1 MPGMKVY
8 DIIILD
14 PKGRV
19 KMKLE
24 LFDFID
30 ETLELIEG
38 KSDVLNRVAGELEKF
53 FNDSLFIKDHFLNV
67 NYRIKSAE
75 SLKEK
80 ILRHNFYMKYDS
92 PESLVEDLSDLI
104 GFRIECRFI
113 EDEAKIYQDILRL
126 FNLQQDGGYYSNPLN
141 ESISLNLEERQ
152 PQIQKNGFEIYKID
166 GIYEKDGI
174 VVNFELQIKSMVN
187 VFWGDID
194 HRVLYKN
201 FNYML
206 TEDFFRD
213 IMSSIKD
220 NLTMIDRQLMLIYN
234 HLSSM
239 DASSTPTKKA
249 QLKSLLSKTIH
260 DIYIVKVRQEVGFV
274 LDFKKSSDVIVN
286 FIFSRS
292 EDGNGSYSESFLRIL
307 NRLNDIGKRT
317 IDFNTFIDFEREIFY
332 DDEFTRKFGSRIL
345 QVINRDFRWN
355 LFFKIIFEIEEGTR
369 AEDFESFMH
378 YLRSSYQ
385 DIIRRAME
393 GMRVSDD
400 EKLDMEAQLM
410 EFIFEAFKDEAS
422 IDFINLVTIQGLEN
436 QLLHLIGPINGY
448 DEWLARRKD
457 IKSQILDYQYHY

>member
-1 MPGMKVY
+1 
-8 DIIILD
+8 
-14 PKGRV
+14 
-19 KMKLE
+19 MKLE

-30 ETLELIEG
+30 KTLELIEG
-38 KSDVLNRVAGELEKF
+38 KSDELNRVAGELEKF

-80 ILRHNFYMKYDS
+80 ILRHNFYLKYES
-92 PESLVEDLSDLI
+92 PENLVGDLSDLI

-126 FNLQQDGGYYSNPLN
+126 FNLQLDGGYYSNPLN
-141 ESISLNLEERQ
+141 ESISLNLEEKQ

-166 GIYEKDGI
+166 GRYSKDGI
-174 VVNFELQIKSMVN
+174 LVNFELQIKSMVN

-307 NRLNDIGKRT
+307 NRLNDIGKKG
-317 IDFNTFIDFEREIFY
+317 IDFNNFIDFEREIFFN
-332 DDEFTRKFGSRIL
+332 DDFTRKFGSRIL
-345 QVINRDFRWN
+345 QVINKDFRWN

-369 AEDFESFMH
+369 AEDFEGFMH
-378 YLRSSYQ
+378 YLRYSYL
-385 DIIRRAME
+385 DIIKRAME
-393 GMRVSDD
+393 GMRLADD
-400 EKLDMEAQLM
+400 EKQEMESQLL
-410 EFIFEAFKDEAS
+410 EFVFEAFQCEAS
-422 IDFINLVTIQGLEN
+422 IDFVNLVTIQCFGN
-436 QLLHLIGPINGY
+436 TLLNLIGPINSF

-457 IKSQILDYQYHY
+457 IKTQIIGFQLQ

>member
-1 MPGMKVY
+1 V
-8 DIIILD
+8 
-14 PKGRV
+14 
-19 KMKLE
+19 KLE

-30 ETLELIEG
+30 RTLELIEG
-38 KSDVLNRVAGELEKF
+38 KSEALTRVAGELEKF

-80 ILRHNFYMKYDS
+80 ILRHNFYMKYDT

-126 FNLQQDGGYYSNPLN
+126 FNTQQEGGYYSNPLN
-141 ESISLNLEERQ
+141 ESISLNLEEKQ

-166 GIYEKDGI
+166 GRYEKVGV
-174 VVNFELQIKSMVN
+174 VVNYELQIKSMVN

-286 FIFSRS
+286 FIFSRA

-307 NRLNDIGKRT
+307 NRLNEIGKRS
-317 IDFNTFIDFEREIFY
+317 IDFNTYIDFEREILY
-332 DDEFTRKFGSRIL
+332 NDEFTRKYGSRVL

-400 EKLDMEAQLM
+400 EKLDMEAQLL
-410 EFIFEAFKDEAS
+410 EFIYEAFKGEAS
-422 IDFINLVTIQGLEN
+422 IDFVNLVTIQGLEN
-436 QLLHLIGPINGY
+436 QLLHLIGPINSY

-457 IKSQILDYQYHY
+457 IKTQILGFQYHY

>member
-1 MPGMKVY
+1 
-8 DIIILD
+8 
-14 PKGRV
+14 
-19 KMKLE
+19 MKLE

-30 ETLELIEG
+30 RTLELIEG
-38 KSDVLNRVAGELEKF
+38 KSEVLTRVAGELEKF

-80 ILRHNFYMKYDS
+80 ILRHNFYMKYDT

-126 FNLQQDGGYYSNPLN
+126 FNIQQEGGYYYNPLN
-141 ESISLNLEERQ
+141 ESISLNLEEKQ

-166 GIYEKDGI
+166 GRYEKVGV
-174 VVNFELQIKSMVN
+174 VVNYELQIKSMVN

-286 FIFSRS
+286 FIFSRA

-307 NRLNDIGKRT
+307 NRLNEIGKRS
-317 IDFNTFIDFEREIFY
+317 IDFNTYIDFEREILY
-332 DDEFTRKFGSRIL
+332 NDEFTRKYGSRVL

-369 AEDFESFMH
+369 AEDFESFMQ
-378 YLRSSYQ
+378 YLENSYLEVV
-385 DIIRRAME
+385 RHAME
-393 GMRVSDD
+393 GMRLDGV
-400 EKLDMEAQLM
+400 EKQEMETQLL
-410 EFIFEAFKDEAS
+410 EFIYEAFKGEAS
-422 IDFINLVTIQGLEN
+422 IDFVNLVTIQGLEN
-436 QLLHLIGPINGY
+436 QLLHLIGPINSY

>member
-1 MPGMKVY
+1 
-8 DIIILD
+8 
-14 PKGRV
+14 
-19 KMKLE
+19 MKLE

-30 ETLELIEG
+30 RTLELIEG
-38 KSDVLNRVAGELEKF
+38 KSEALTRVAGELEKF

-80 ILRHNFYMKYDS
+80 ILRHNFYMKYDT

-126 FNLQQDGGYYSNPLN
+126 FNTQQEGGYYSNPLN
-141 ESISLNLEERQ
+141 ESISLNLEEKQ

-166 GIYEKDGI
+166 GRYEKVGV
-174 VVNFELQIKSMVN
+174 VVNYELQIKSMVN

-286 FIFSRS
+286 FIFSRA

-307 NRLNDIGKRT
+307 NRLNEIGKRS
-317 IDFNTFIDFEREIFY
+317 IDFNTYIDFEREILY
-332 DDEFTRKFGSRIL
+332 NDEFTRKYGSRVL

-400 EKLDMEAQLM
+400 EKLDMEAQLL
-410 EFIFEAFKDEAS
+410 EFIYEAFKGEAS
-422 IDFINLVTIQGLEN
+422 IDFVNLVTIQGLEN
-436 QLLHLIGPINGY
+436 QLLHLIGPINSY

-457 IKSQILDYQYHY
+457 IKTQILGFQYHF

>member
-1 MPGMKVY
+1 V
-8 DIIILD
+8 
-14 PKGRV
+14 
-19 KMKLE
+19 KLE

-30 ETLELIEG
+30 RTLELIEG
-38 KSDVLNRVAGELEKF
+38 KSEALTRVAGELEKF

-80 ILRHNFYMKYDS
+80 ILRHNFYMKYDT

-126 FNLQQDGGYYSNPLN
+126 FNTQQEGGYYSNPLN
-141 ESISLNLEERQ
+141 ESISLNLEEKQ

-166 GIYEKDGI
+166 GRYEKVGV
-174 VVNFELQIKSMVN
+174 VVNYELQIKSMVN

-286 FIFSRS
+286 FIFSRA

-307 NRLNDIGKRT
+307 NRLNEIGKRS
-317 IDFNTFIDFEREIFY
+317 IDFNTYIDFEREILY
-332 DDEFTRKFGSRIL
+332 NDEFTRKYGSRVL

-400 EKLDMEAQLM
+400 EKLDMEAQLL
-410 EFIFEAFKDEAS
+410 EFIYEAFKGEAS
-422 IDFINLVTIQGLEN
+422 IDFVNLVTIQGLEN
-436 QLLHLIGPINGY
+436 QLLHLIGPINSY

-457 IKSQILDYQYHY
+457 IKTQILGFQYHF